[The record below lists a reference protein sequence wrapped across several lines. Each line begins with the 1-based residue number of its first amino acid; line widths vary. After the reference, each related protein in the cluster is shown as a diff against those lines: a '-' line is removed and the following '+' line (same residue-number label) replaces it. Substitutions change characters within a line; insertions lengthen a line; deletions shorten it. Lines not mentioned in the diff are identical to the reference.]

1 VQNKEAE
8 MNNIIHQKLR
18 KTRKASF
25 LLFFLLVSSNTFAQ
39 QISGVW
45 FNENYLDQGIN
56 MSLQGTGLK
65 SLLFFRAFA
74 AGFYKGQG
82 DDLDVLGNY
91 PKRIEVEYFVSIPR
105 QKLNSFTIDIMKQ
118 NMSPADLEAL
128 KDEIKQMGIYFVDL
142 KPGDRFSLT
151 YIPSV
156 GTKFAHN
163 NQLVGIIKGQKF
175 ARALFS
181 VWIGKKPF
189 DSRLKEQVLGVNQ
202 AA

>member
-1 VQNKEAE
+1 
-8 MNNIIHQKLR
+8 MINIIHQKLI
-18 KTRKASF
+18 KIPKAAF
-25 LLFFLLVSSNTFAQ
+25 LLFFLLVTSNAFAQ

-45 FNENYLDQGIN
+45 FNENYMDQGIN

-65 SLLFFRAFA
+65 SLLFFKAFA

-82 DDLDVLGNY
+82 DDSDVLGNY
-91 PKRIEVEYFVSIPR
+91 PKRIEVEYFVSIPG
-105 QKLNSFTIDIMKQ
+105 QKLNNFTIDIMKQ

-128 KDEIKQMGIYFVDL
+128 KDKIRQMGKYFVDL

-163 NQLVGIIKGQKF
+163 GQLVGIIKGQEF
-175 ARALFS
+175 AKALFS

-189 DSRLKEQVLGVNQ
+189 DSHLKEQVLGLNRTV
-202 AA
+202 